1 MDGLPELVS
10 SREVDTADIRRRSYA
25 LWAWEFGQNSR
36 LLAEHLRAVHGLDI
50 SDRGVRWWA
59 KQDGW
64 RLRYERD
71 RQDID
76 PTEARPAIALRL
88 QSAALAAAEYIEAVN
103 LGDVQPNKDR
113 IAAAKIALDSVGFS
127 SIRVDGNEAQN
138 NVKVTTKRTP
148 TNFATMT
155 REELAERERAL
166 SLPAHSGDTE
176 GD

>member
-1 MDGLPELVS
+1 
-10 SREVDTADIRRRSYA
+10 VDTSDLRRRSYA
-25 LWAWEFGQNSR
+25 LWAWEFGQNAR
-36 LLAEHLRAVHGLDI
+36 LLAEHLRGVHGLDI

-88 QSAALAAAEYIEAVN
+88 QSAALAAAEYIESVN

-138 NVKVTTKRTP
+138 NVKITTKRVP

-166 SLPAHSGDTE
+166 SLPAHTGDTE
-176 GD
+176 DG

>member
-1 MDGLPELVS
+1 MDGLPEIVS
-10 SREVDTADIRRRSYA
+10 SRDVDTSDLRRRSYA
-25 LWAWEFGQNSR
+25 LWAWEFGQNCR
-36 LLAEHLRAVHGLDI
+36 LLAEHLREAHGLDI

-103 LGDVQPNKDR
+103 LGDITPNKDR

-127 SIRVDGNEAQN
+127 SIRVDGNEANN
-138 NVKVTTKRTP
+138 NVKVTTKRAP
-148 TNFATMT
+148 TNFASMT
-155 REELAERERAL
+155 REQLAERERLL
-166 SLPAHSGDTE
+166 SLPSTSGSDE
-176 GD
+176 DG

>member
-1 MDGLPELVS
+1 M
-10 SREVDTADIRRRSYA
+10 DIRRRCYPV
-25 LWAWEFGQNSR
+25 WAWEATVNRSM
-36 LLAEHLRAVHGLDI
+36 EKLRVFIQETWNEDVPERTLRYW
-50 SDRGVRWWA
+50 S

-103 LGDVQPNKDR
+103 LGDVQPSKDR
-113 IAAAKIALDSVGFS
+113 IAAAKVALDSVGFS

-138 NVKVTTKRTP
+138 NVKITVKRKP

-155 REELAERERAL
+155 REELANRERAL
-166 SLPAHSGDTE
+166 SLPATTDTTE
-176 GD
+176 DD

>member
-1 MDGLPELVS
+1 M
-10 SREVDTADIRRRSYA
+10 
-25 LWAWEFGQNSR
+25 WAWEFGRNCVK
-36 LLAEHLRAVHGLDI
+36 LADHLRLVHGLDI
-50 SDRGVRWWA
+50 SERGVRWWA

-103 LGDVQPNKDR
+103 LGDVQPSKDR
-113 IAAAKIALDSVGFS
+113 IAAAKVALDSVGFS

-138 NVKVTTKRTP
+138 NVKITVKRKP

-155 REELAERERAL
+155 RDELAQRERTL
-166 SLPAHSGDTE
+166 SLPQSTGDSEDDT
-176 GD
+176 

>member
-1 MDGLPELVS
+1 MEKLRVFIQETWNEDVPE
-10 SREVDTADIRRRSYA
+10 RT
-25 LWAWEFGQNSR
+25 
-36 LLAEHLRAVHGLDI
+36 LRYW
-50 SDRGVRWWA
+50 S

-103 LGDVQPNKDR
+103 LGDVQPSKDR
-113 IAAAKIALDSVGFS
+113 IAAAKVALDSVGFS

-138 NVKVTTKRTP
+138 NVKITVKRKP

-155 REELAERERAL
+155 REELANRERAL
-166 SLPAHSGDTE
+166 SLPATTDTTE
-176 GD
+176 DD